1 MKLKQ
6 RQAVSAFTSL
16 VTIARKPMPSFA
28 AYKLFRLKKKLKDV
42 IDFQTEQ
49 EQKIVDELGGT
60 VAENGTVLF
69 DDKSKYPE
77 FAAKQKELD
86 EMECEIEGDDKIIM
100 VMKELPEMSIADI
113 EALEP
118 FIDWKE

>member
-1 MKLKQ
+1 M
-6 RQAVSAFTSL
+6 
-16 VTIARKPMPSFA
+16 
-28 AYKLFRLKKKLKDV
+28 FRLKKKLKDV
-42 IDFQTEQ
+42 VEFQTEQ
-49 EQKIVDELGGT
+49 ENAIVEELGGK
-60 VAENGTVLF
+60 VLENGSVLF

-86 EMECEIEGDDKIIM
+86 EMECEVEGDEKIIM
-100 VMKELPEMSIADI
+100 VMKEMPEMSIADL